1 MSDISANRT
10 DLIGDPSR
18 SPGQL
23 PADAQGQA
31 TARSEQQAALPA
43 PRPAHVANITGPS
56 TRPGE
61 PVQAGL
67 PIGPGPSG
75 QGLPARGDSTMQTL
89 RALLRRTK
97 DPQLAILLGRMEQR
111 RGGL

>member
-1 MSDISANRT
+1 MTDTYGNRT
-10 DLIGDPSR
+10 DLVGDPSR

-23 PADAQGQA
+23 PADAQGQKA
-31 TARSEQQAALPA
+31 AKAEQQAALPA

-56 TRPGE
+56 TRPSE

-75 QGLPARGDSTMQTL
+75 QGLPSRSAATL
-89 RALLRRTK
+89 DTYKALLRRTR
-97 DPQLAILLGRMEQR
+97 DPRLAVLIGRMEGR
-111 RGGL
+111 NR